1 MNRLITLVWLA
12 VLATVLAIVAL
23 PEGRAAFEAA
33 TRAHPYAMGVLK
45 IGLLGT
51 MGELLGKRLALG
63 AWRLRGVRLW
73 QRALVWGFLGLV
85 FAAVFPLFS
94 FGVEGLLAQG
104 LLPGA
109 GNRLAAAFWKSLMM
123 NTLFAFPMMVFH
135 RVTDTLIDEGRLF
148 SRWPLVAVV
157 RGLDW
162 DTLLRVVASSCL
174 WFWVPAHTLTFVL
187 PSEYRVLSAAL
198 LAIALGAILGVARR
212 RPPGVTTVGELAPS
226 RRVNAS

>member
-1 MNRLITLVWLA
+1 MSRLISVVWLA
-12 VLATVLAIVAL
+12 VLIAVILIVAL
-23 PEGRAAFEAA
+23 PETRAAFEAA
-33 TRAHPYAMGVLK
+33 TRAHPYGMGVLK

-63 AWRLRGVRLW
+63 SWRLRGVRLW

-85 FAAVFPLFS
+85 FAVVFPLFS
-94 FGVEGLLAQG
+94 FGVDGLLAQG

-109 GNRLAAAFWKSLMM
+109 GHRLAAAFWKSLMM
-123 NTLFAFPMMVFH
+123 NTIFAFPMMVFH
-135 RVTDTLIDEGRLF
+135 RVTDTLIDDGRLF

-162 DTLLRVVASSCL
+162 ETLLRVVASSCL

-212 RPPGVTTVGELAPS
+212 RQPAAGSVGELERPQRLGAG
-226 RRVNAS
+226 